1 MKEKWKKNEKVEGKL
16 IKWEKRKV
24 GMKDKKVK
32 CVSMQKKERIT
43 EMRQRWERGRKE
55 EKKKRKLIKGK
66 EEELKKGSGMKKEGN
81 SCSIRGMTVGGG
93 RGTEDN
99 DKRIQEATLKRGN
112 HRRWWVEE
120 KPFKKTLKVQK
131 TLKTMCGKIHY
142 SK

>member
-55 EKKKRKLIKGK
+55 EKKKKKINKRKRRGIKKRKRNEKGRKL
-66 EEELKKGSGMKKEGN
+66 
-81 SCSIRGMTVGGG
+81 V
-93 RGTEDN
+93 
-99 DKRIQEATLKRGN
+99 
-112 HRRWWVEE
+112 
-120 KPFKKTLKVQK
+120 
-131 TLKTMCGKIHY
+131 
-142 SK
+142 